1 MKKILSILLLA
12 TLVIFSAFQC
22 EDQKPK
28 EIVGCIDPSK
38 INTEAACYKLFDPV
52 CGCDRKT
59 YSNDCVANNSGVTS
73 FVKGKCEE

>member
-1 MKKILSILLLA
+1 MKKTLSILILA
-12 TLVIFSAFQC
+12 ISGIFLAFQC